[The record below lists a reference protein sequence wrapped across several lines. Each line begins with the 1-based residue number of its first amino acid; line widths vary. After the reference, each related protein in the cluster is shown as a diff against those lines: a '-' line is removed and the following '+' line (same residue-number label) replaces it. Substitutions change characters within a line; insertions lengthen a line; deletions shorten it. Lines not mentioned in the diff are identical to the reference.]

1 MLYTGNMLKI
11 AYSLFYFVSTA
22 FSTLVYST
30 YKAMTRKWLKTINF
44 AQK

>member
-11 AYSLFYFVSTA
+11 AYSLFYFGYTA
-22 FSTLVYST
+22 FSTLVYTS
-30 YKAMTRKWLKTINF
+30 YKPEARKWLKTINF

>member
-11 AYSLFYFVSTA
+11 AYSLFYFAYTA

-30 YKAMTRKWLKTINF
+30 NKVIAKKWLKTINF

>member
-1 MLYTGNMLKI
+1 MLKI

-22 FSTLVYST
+22 FSTLVYLT
-30 YKAMTRKWLKTINF
+30 YKVMTRKWLKTINF

>member
-11 AYSLFYFVSTA
+11 AYSLFYFVSIA
-22 FSTLVYST
+22 FSILVYST
-30 YKAMTRKWLKTINF
+30 NKVMMRKWLKTINF